1 MPGRGGDVGA
11 DAGDEDCYA
20 ILGVEPPADSS
31 GGALDAKVL
40 SRAYKKLALRWH
52 PDKNQDNVA
61 EASRQFDRV
70 RRAYDVLSDPDRRA
84 TFNKAYFAK
93 RAAKERHDRLTGK
106 RKRMKE
112 QLLQR
117 ERKAEET
124 AAARGNA
131 PPRRNRSDGAARASK
146 RQTVADLRKSGE
158 ALRQAMDA
166 ARATAAAKRIA
177 SAAGKGEK
185 CPGSEYRS
193 NSEEIY
199 VLSIKW
205 KKHRTPQ
212 FTSDSLR
219 ALLIERCGAIVENI
233 LIGKK
238 GHRALV
244 ELRIS
249 EAGFRMM
256 ARQASSWGLTLTVRQ
271 EPDSASK
278 SRAASTRSTG
288 DSTSEPSVPTQ
299 TAPDSNAA
307 CSITQENFE
316 SAEAAIL
323 ARLQQQI
330 HQ

>member
-1 MPGRGGDVGA
+1 MSGRGGAAGA

-20 ILGVEPPADSS
+20 ILGVDPPADSS
-31 GGALDAKVL
+31 CGALDAKVL
-40 SRAYKKLALRWH
+40 SRAYKKLALKWH
-52 PDKNQDNVA
+52 PDKNQGNVA
-61 EASRQFDRV
+61 EASRHFDRV

-84 TFNKAYFAK
+84 AFNTAYFAK
-93 RAAKERHDRLTGK
+93 RAAKERHERLTGK

-112 QLLQR
+112 QLLKR
-117 ERKAEET
+117 EQKAEET
-124 AAARGNA
+124 AAARSNA
-131 PPRRNRSDGAARASK
+131 LLRRNRSDGAARASK

-166 ARATAAAKRIA
+166 ARATAAANRIA
-177 SAAGKGEK
+177 SAAGKSVTR
-185 CPGSEYRS
+185 PGSEYQS
-193 NSEEIY
+193 NSDELY

-219 ALLIERCGAIVENI
+219 ALLIQTFGATVDNI

-238 GHRALV
+238 GHRAVV

-249 EAGFRMM
+249 EAGFRRMT
-256 ARQASSWGLTLTVRQ
+256 RQASSWGLTLTVRQ

-278 SRAASTRSTG
+278 SRAVSTG
-288 DSTSEPSVPTQ
+288 TTCGPTSKPVVPTQ
-299 TAPDSNAA
+299 TAAHSQTAYN
-307 CSITQENFE
+307 ITPENFD

-323 ARLQQQI
+323 ARLQRQI
-330 HQ
+330 H